1 MNVNLST
8 TKQRA
13 SYEILKRY
21 RTNLYSN
28 DYKLSEFC
36 NKRLIFSQIMH
47 FGSPVVTR
55 NNGRIQE
62 SQNRFLKK
70 FITRETAS
78 TTRNQNP
85 SLFSLF
91 ILTRLKRGWSSFCR
105 RSEHTSVMTDAGRF
119 WRSFKFR
126 ELQWLVCCCCKMLGS
141 TYFPSHSCNQPQ
153 WVRKRF
159 GIKSRS
165 ISVHQFT
172 INFFYTATTLFTQEQ
187 PKIYYLM
194 FSKV

>member
-1 MNVNLST
+1 MLFNGRSRFPLLKLTLYSCMVSLRTLALNQFKRMNVNLST

-91 ILTRLKRGWSSFCR
+91 ILTRLKRG
-105 RSEHTSVMTDAGRF
+105 
-119 WRSFKFR
+119 
-126 ELQWLVCCCCKMLGS
+126 
-141 TYFPSHSCNQPQ
+141 
-153 WVRKRF
+153 
-159 GIKSRS
+159 
-165 ISVHQFT
+165 
-172 INFFYTATTLFTQEQ
+172 
-187 PKIYYLM
+187 
-194 FSKV
+194 